1 MLSRR
6 QLMTPSICK
15 ASSLAKSS
23 GVGMLEYS
31 FAWVKR
37 AAATAAWNAG
47 IFMFGNFSCGSFSS
61 CLHFLRI
68 LFGHC
73 NDGCCVFA
81 TIGPRSQPYLWAVSG
96 WKCHASGQQKLQ
108 QQLLQWRR
116 PESHT
121 PGIKSQ
127 HMHTFTQRHGWMHG
141 TGQSSNTDV
150 QNFDWFISVR
160 WLPQTRNTLQQPSH
174 VMMGQESKK
183 WGSGD
188 VRDHHI
194 TWTFATN
201 SRKMLSLGILCNQLR
216 WYRGLNNEAR
226 FSRLETTPGVVR
238 FKHALGP
245 SYTYTHTIHTR
256 VSVEQCVNNS
266 S

>member
-1 MLSRR
+1 MLACLSTALLEWSVQQ
-6 QLMTPSICK
+6 QLRLEM
-15 ASSLAKSS
+15 LA
-23 GVGMLEYS
+23 
-31 FAWVKR
+31 
-37 AAATAAWNAG
+37 
-47 IFMFGNFSCGSFSS
+47 SS
-61 CLHFLRI
+61 CLETSHAAPSPPACISCESYLDDIVMMVAVFL
-68 LFGHC
+68 
-73 NDGCCVFA
+73 
-81 TIGPRSQPYLWAVSG
+81 QPLVQDRNLWAVSG
-96 WKCHASGQQKLQ
+96 WKCHASGNEKLQ

-141 TGQSSNTDV
+141 TCQSSNTDV
-150 QNFDWFISVR
+150 QNFDWFISIQ
-160 WLPQTRNTLQQPSH
+160 WLPKTRNTLQQPSSH
-174 VMMGQESKK
+174 VMGQESKK

-188 VRDHHI
+188 VRNHHI

-226 FSRLETTPGVVR
+226 FSRLETTPAVVR

-256 VSVEQCVNNS
+256 ISVEQCVNNS